1 MLKKL
6 LMARRASATP
16 PATIPDG
23 ERVYA
28 IGDVHGCAALL
39 DQLLARIADD
49 DAARGPARTTLIFLG
64 DLVDRGP
71 ASAAVIERL
80 RRLAAER
87 PDTRFLLGNHEEVF
101 LESLRGEPKA
111 LRMFCRIGGRETI
124 MSYGLDAADYDRMDY
139 EELHAAMRT
148 HVPEAHQTFLEG
160 FEDMIVI
167 GDYAFVHAGV
177 RPGTDLAAQRSADL
191 RWIRNPFLDHD
202 RPLEKMVVHGHT
214 ISAGLDVQ
222 PHRIGVDT
230 GAYESG
236 RLTALGLEGV
246 ERWTVEAQAGDVT
259 G

>member
-6 LMARRASATP
+6 LNARRSTVTP
-16 PATIPDG
+16 LTAIPEG

-28 IGDVHGCAALL
+28 VGDVHGCADLL
-39 DQLLARIADD
+39 DQLLARIDADD
-49 DAARGPARTTLIFLG
+49 RARDPARTTIVFLG

-80 RRLAAER
+80 RLLAAER

-101 LESLRGEPKA
+101 LESLKGEPKA

-139 EELHAAMRT
+139 EELHAAMRVR
-148 HVPEAHQTFLEG
+148 VPAEHQAFLES
-160 FEDMIVI
+160 FEDMVTI

-177 RPGTDLAAQRSADL
+177 RPGTDLAAQRGADL

-202 RPLEKMVVHGHT
+202 RALDKMVVHGHT
-214 ISAGLDVQ
+214 ISAGLDEQV
-222 PHRIGVDT
+222 HRIGVDT
-230 GAYESG
+230 GAYETG
-236 RLTALGLEGV
+236 VLTALGLEGTA
-246 ERWTVEAQAGDVT
+246 RWTVQATRAG
-259 G
+259 

>member
-6 LMARRASATP
+6 LKARRAAAAP
-16 PATIPDG
+16 VATIPDG

-28 IGDVHGCAALL
+28 VGDIHGCADLLDALL
-39 DQLLARIADD
+39 VRIAED

-80 RRLAAER
+80 RTLATDR

-101 LESLRGEPKA
+101 LEALKGEPKA

-124 MSYGLDAADYDRMDY
+124 MSYGVDPADYDRMDY
-139 EELHAAMRT
+139 DELHQAMRSR
-148 HVPEAHQTFLEG
+148 VPAEHEAFVTG

-167 GDYAFVHAGV
+167 GDYVFVHAGI
-177 RPGTDLAAQRSADL
+177 RPDTDLSMQRGSDL
-191 RWIRNPFLDHD
+191 RWIRKPFLDHAGA
-202 RPLEKMVVHGHT
+202 LEKIVVHGHT
-214 ISAGLDVQ
+214 ISPELDVQ
-222 PHRIGVDT
+222 PYRIGVDT

-236 RLTALGLEGV
+236 RLTALGLESSS
-246 ERWTVEAQAGDVT
+246 RWTVQVG
-259 G
+259 

>member
-6 LMARRASATP
+6 LNARRSTVTP
-16 PATIPDG
+16 LTAIPEG

-28 IGDVHGCAALL
+28 IGDVHGCADLL
-39 DQLLARIADD
+39 DQLLARIDADD
-49 DAARGPARTTLIFLG
+49 RARDPARTTIVFLG

-80 RRLAAER
+80 RLLAAER

-101 LESLRGEPKA
+101 LESLKGEPKA

-139 EELHAAMRT
+139 EELHAAMRVR
-148 HVPEAHQTFLEG
+148 VPAEHQAFLES
-160 FEDMIVI
+160 FEDMVTI

-177 RPGTDLAAQRSADL
+177 RPGTDLAAQRGADL

-202 RPLEKMVVHGHT
+202 RALDKMVVHGHT
-214 ISAGLDVQ
+214 ISAGLDEQV
-222 PHRIGVDT
+222 HRIGVDT
-230 GAYESG
+230 GAYETG
-236 RLTALGLEGV
+236 VLTALGLEGTA
-246 ERWTVEAQAGDVT
+246 RWTVQATRAG
-259 G
+259 